1 MEARDLLT
9 ILINMKNARVKTLE
23 NTSYMED
30 RNHNSVKAS
39 SEARLLKSEIIEL
52 IAMRDHGIYHN
63 EKSTKTG
70 D

>member
-39 SEARLLKSEIIEL
+39 SEARLLKSEII
-52 IAMRDHGIYHN
+52 
-63 EKSTKTG
+63 
-70 D
+70 